1 MTKPTDADTAE
12 YIAFEAFQRGLPQ
25 GRFQVIVNPR
35 LVQPFVAQRL
45 NAVPVAIAILG
56 LGIACALGGY
66 VIAGGLL
73 VALGIA
79 FRRVV
84 KWQAAKILLHLASRH
99 MATYYEATT
108 QGVMEV
114 QRRPAEP

>member
-1 MTKPTDADTAE
+1 MTEPITADTAE
-12 YIAFEAFQRGLPQ
+12 YIAFENFRTGLPH
-25 GRFQVIVNPR
+25 GRFRVVVNPK
-35 LVQPFVAQRL
+35 LVQPFVAQRI

-56 LGIACALGGY
+56 AGIACALGGY
-66 VIAGGLL
+66 VVAGGLL
-73 VALGIA
+73 VALGIL

-99 MATYYEATT
+99 AATYYEATT

-114 QRRPAEP
+114 QRR